1 MRPAGPVYRFNSH
14 SSGPGTCLH
23 PSRTQG
29 AKGRRLA
36 PSRATGPARHPKAP
50 PAGRHRPSQPRAPG
64 PRPPGPAGR
73 RPSTRKARARCPQQA
88 GRWQCSTRA
97 SDQDT
102 DVNIHARASMSTNN
116 LKQGTRNCRAAT
128 RQGEDTATRK
138 GNKAIHLYRISCL

>member
-1 MRPAGPVYRFNSH
+1 MTPAPRVPFVDLTRTHRALGLASTQAELRAPRAVDWRPA
-14 SSGPGTCLH
+14 
-23 PSRTQG
+23 
-29 AKGRRLA
+29 
-36 PSRATGPARHPKAP
+36 GPARHPKAP
-50 PAGRHRPSQPRAPG
+50 PAGRHRPSQPQAPG

-102 DVNIHARASMSTNN
+102 GVNIHARASMSTNN
-116 LKQGTRNCRAAT
+116 SKQRTRNCRAAT